1 MTSNMLLE
9 LFYNLPLIPGLSA
22 VWSKKKRE
30 FKRDYKMLFHAY
42 IWKATSSTQHI
53 QIVAEDLGTNSARIS
68 LVIYASKNKWDATL
82 KKKINFHNSSC
93 DTQVLCKTSE
103 LTYSAK
109 QLFFQFYYSVYPAQ
123 KTRSDA
129 STWICQPT
137 SQKMCNSVP

>member
-68 LVIYASKNKWDATL
+68 LVIYASKNK
-82 KKKINFHNSSC
+82 
-93 DTQVLCKTSE
+93 
-103 LTYSAK
+103 
-109 QLFFQFYYSVYPAQ
+109 
-123 KTRSDA
+123 
-129 STWICQPT
+129 
-137 SQKMCNSVP
+137 